1 MSFFVNTMVC
11 GFSLYQIL
19 AFFLIYS
26 CLGWC
31 LEVIY
36 AAVST
41 GQLVNRG
48 FLNGPV
54 CPIYGFGMIIVLFTL
69 SPLADNLLLL
79 YLGGVILPS
88 VLELVGG
95 WALYKLYHTRWW
107 DYSDFPFNI
116 GGYICLEFSLLWG
129 VGTVVV
135 MKAVHPVIAGFV
147 EMVPQMVGF
156 VLMCILYA
164 CYAADVV
171 VTAFAASDLA
181 RELDALE
188 KVADSMHAVS
198 DAMTELLGTT
208 AMDVDQKMDESRL
221 QLKLAAAEARD
232 NAAKLSPRDAAAALR
247 AKADEAMEAARKSSQ
262 EARLNASEAATAV
275 KLAAKGTAE
284 RTAELLRLE
293 QLAEELQARSEEM
306 RARTRSSKYFGK
318 GRMLRAYPK
327 LRHGEKHRSLDELRE
342 RLKYERRNRP
352 CPLQQPQMPLTGFFR
367 SGAFFLRCILHKIR
381 QILCCRTILF
391 SSCFPHYT
399 FLFCTLFQI
408 YFRHIDKKRVFYP
421 VQYAIP
427 AKN

>member
-1 MSFFVNTMVC
+1 MTF
-11 GFSLYQIL
+11 YQIVFL
-19 AFFLIYS
+19 FFAYS
-26 CLGWC
+26 FLGWVG
-31 LEVIY
+31 E
-36 AAVST
+36 
-41 GQLVNRG
+41 
-48 FLNGPV
+48 
-54 CPIYGFGMIIVLFTL
+54 VLFTAVVHRKYQDRGVL
-69 SPLADNLLLL
+69 SGPLCLL
-79 YLGGVILPS
+79 YG
-88 VLELVGG
+88 VGG
-95 WALYKLYHTRWW
+95 LVITFALGDIREGWFFLLVFSAVYATVIEWIGGHILEYTTHTRWW

-147 EMVPQMVGF
+147 AMVPQMVGF

-262 EARLNASEAATAV
+262 EARLNASEAAAAV

-342 RLKYERRNRP
+342 RLKYERR
-352 CPLQQPQMPLTGFFR
+352 
-367 SGAFFLRCILHKIR
+367 H
-381 QILCCRTILF
+381 
-391 SSCFPHYT
+391 
-399 FLFCTLFQI
+399 
-408 YFRHIDKKRVFYP
+408 
-421 VQYAIP
+421 
-427 AKN
+427 

>member
-1 MSFFVNTMVC
+1 M
-11 GFSLYQIL
+11 
-19 AFFLIYS
+19 IYS
-26 CLGWC
+26 FLWYFVMYSFIGWIS
-31 LEVIY
+31 EVAY
-36 AAVST
+36 AAVVEHRF
-41 GQLVNRG
+41 VNRG

-79 YLGGVILPS
+79 YIGGVILPS

-95 WALYKLYHTRWW
+95 WVLYKLYRTRWW

-247 AKADEAMEAARKSSQ
+247 GVSRRIRAVEAVEYTSQAFPFYFGCRRVEYRKMYHFVLLDQ
-262 EARLNASEAATAV
+262 IQGNGPPVRRVFQRVVQQDGHQLLDRLVVAVKGQHRLNVAD
-275 KLAAKGTAE
+275 KLFA
-284 RTAELLRLE
+284 LLNG
-293 QLAEELQARSEEM
+293 QCA
-306 RARTRSSKYFGK
+306 
-318 GRMLRAYPK
+318 
-327 LRHGEKHRSLDELRE
+327 
-342 RLKYERRNRP
+342 
-352 CPLQQPQMPLTGFFR
+352 
-367 SGAFFLRCILHKIR
+367 
-381 QILCCRTILF
+381 
-391 SSCFPHYT
+391 
-399 FLFCTLFQI
+399 
-408 YFRHIDKKRVFYP
+408 KRVGSLGNHLGQGKVDFLHGVP
-421 VQYAIP
+421 RFFHAR
-427 AKN
+427 